1 VAAYLDSSYNVA
13 DPGGIAKPL
22 RYAYDDL
29 RDVLKDMQALGQFTE
44 QYGARGTYDS
54 LLQTLFNN
62 TDITVERLAKF
73 LPKGERKENVQMLAK
88 VFERMKDKQYLTDTG
103 KSNLRGVSDKELI
116 KRMKSDYELSPDKLS
131 VFDTNYEDLKRMVF
145 LLADKLNRGG
155 LMARR

>member
-1 VAAYLDSSYNVA
+1 M
-13 DPGGIAKPL
+13 
-22 RYAYDDL
+22 
-29 RDVLKDMQALGQFTE
+29 KDTQALGQFTE

-54 LLQTLFNN
+54 LLETLFKD
-62 TDITVERLAKF
+62 TDRTVKKLGGL
-73 LPKGERKENVQMLAK
+73 LPKGEKKENVQMLAK
-88 VFERMKDKQYLTDTG
+88 VFEQMKDKRFVLDTG

-145 LLADKLNRGG
+145 LLADKFNRGG